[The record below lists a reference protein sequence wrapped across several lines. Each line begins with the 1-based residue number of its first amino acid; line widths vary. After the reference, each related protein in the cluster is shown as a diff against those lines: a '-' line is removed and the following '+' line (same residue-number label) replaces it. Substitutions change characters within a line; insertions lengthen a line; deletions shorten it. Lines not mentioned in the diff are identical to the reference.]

1 MSGAESAAAPEAM
14 HALDARM
21 LTFADAALSYSL
33 DRVRLDPPPL
43 DDTSTLSDLVASV
56 GDTIRSGPRDPLEVF
71 ALFTEHLAPA
81 CISVDHPLFLSFV
94 PGAPTEASV
103 LFDLVVSASNIYGG
117 SWLEG
122 AGAVY
127 AENEA
132 LRWLADLAG
141 LPSSAGGVFVAGGTA
156 GNLSALVAARSRW
169 RRRAGGSLDRMR
181 PIVLASAGAHS
192 SVVQAARVMDADVID
207 LPIDERRRAPGPSVA
222 DVLARLSDD
231 ERSRVCAL
239 VATAGT
245 TNLGVIDDLA
255 ACADLAAA
263 LGTWFHV
270 DGAYGAA
277 ALCAPS
283 ARSAFAGIERADS
296 LIVDPHKWLFAPY
309 DCCALIYRD
318 TLEARLAHTQHAE
331 YLEVLDQ
338 DGSRADEGWNPADL
352 AHHLSRRAR
361 GLPFWFSLA
370 VHGTDAYAAAMERTL
385 EVARFTADRIRRSSS
400 VELVVDPEL
409 SIVVFRRRGWAAA
422 DYEQWSARMLDEG
435 RAFVVPTSHDGE
447 PVLRACIVNPRTTEE
462 HMDGLISSLEDAA
475 C

>member
-1 MSGAESAAAPEAM
+1 M
-14 HALDARM
+14 HALDASM
-21 LTFADAALSYSL
+21 LAFADAALAYSL
-33 DRVRLDPPPL
+33 ERVRLDPPPL
-43 DDTSTLSDLVASV
+43 DDTSSLSDLRARV
-56 GDTIRSGPRDPLEVF
+56 GSTIRSTPRDPLEVF
-71 ALFTEHLAPA
+71 ATFTEHLAPS

-94 PGAPTEASV
+94 PGAPTEAAV

-141 LPSSAGGVFVAGGTA
+141 LPAGAGGVFVSGGTA
-156 GNLSALVAARSRW
+156 GNLSALVAARDRW
-169 RRRAGGSLDRMR
+169 RRRGGGRLDRLR
-181 PIVLASAGAHS
+181 PVILASSGAHS
-192 SVVQAARVMDADVID
+192 SVVQAARVMDADVVD
-207 LPIDERRRAPGPSVA
+207 LGVDARGRAPGANSRAVIDA
-222 DVLARLSDD
+222 LSAENR
-231 ERSRVCAL
+231 ERICAV

-245 TNLGVIDDLA
+245 TNLGVIDDLT

-283 ARSAFAGIERADS
+283 VRADFAGIERADS

-309 DCCALIYRD
+309 DCCALLYRD
-318 TLEARLAHTQHAE
+318 TREARLAHTQHAE
-331 YLEVLDQ
+331 YLDVLDQ
-338 DGSRADEGWNPADL
+338 DAPGADEGWNPADL

-370 VHGTDAYAAAMERTL
+370 VYGTDAYAAAMERTL
-385 EVARFTADRIRRSSS
+385 EVTRLAGGMIREATH
-400 VELVVDPEL
+400 VELVVEPAL
-409 SIVVFRRRGWAAA
+409 SILVFRRLGWKPA
-422 DYEQWSARMLDEG
+422 DYAAWSARMLDEG
-435 RAFVVPTSHDGE
+435 RAFVVPTSHGGE
-447 PVLRACIVNPRTTEE
+447 TVLRACIVNPRTTAEQ
-462 HMDGLISSLEDAA
+462 MADLFASMGDPP

>member
-1 MSGAESAAAPEAM
+1 MSGAESAAAAEAM
-14 HALDARM
+14 HALDSRM
-21 LTFADAALSYSL
+21 LAFADAALSYSL

-43 DDTSTLSDLVASV
+43 DDTSTLSELVATV
-56 GDTIRSGPRDPLEVF
+56 GDTVRSGPRDPLEVF

-127 AENEA
+127 AENQA

-141 LPSSAGGVFVAGGTA
+141 LPPSAGGVFVAGGTA

-169 RRRAGGSLDRMR
+169 RRRAGGSMDRVR
-181 PIVLASAGAHS
+181 PIVVASAGAHS
-192 SVVQAARVMDADVID
+192 SVVQATRVMDADVVD
-207 LPIDERRRAPGPSVA
+207 LPTDERRRAPGRPVA
-222 DVLARLSDD
+222 EVVAALSDED
-231 ERSRVCAL
+231 RRRVCAV

-245 TNLGVIDDLA
+245 TNLGVIDDLT

-263 LGTWFHV
+263 LDTWFHV

-277 ALCAPS
+277 ALCAQS
-283 ARSAFAGIERADS
+283 ARPLFVGIERADS

-309 DCCALIYRD
+309 DCCALVYRD

-338 DGSRADEGWNPADL
+338 DGSGADEGWNPADL

-385 EVARFTADRIRRSSS
+385 EVSRFAADEIRRSDH
-400 VELVVDPEL
+400 VELVVEPAL
-409 SIVVFRRRGWAAA
+409 SILVFRRLGWATA
-422 DYEQWSARMLDEG
+422 DYERWSARMLEEG

-447 PVLRACIVNPRTTEE
+447 TVLRACIVNPRTSEA
-462 HMDGLISSLEDAA
+462 HMSDLIESLR
-475 C
+475 